1 LKIILLISEN
11 REITDNITKYKP
23 QNLDLVVIKKEKY
36 LRHYLEEYLPDYV
49 IADINLDNNDI
60 LNNYTDK
67 NPKATVI
74 LFNSEK
80 SYKSNNSRYII
91 INKINN
97 KNDIKEIINI
107 ISKIENEKNINNE
120 KSYKL
125 INQQIISVYS
135 LKGGTGKTTISFNIA
150 YFLKKI
156 LNAKVLLLDLN
167 FIDGISDLSAYLK
180 TNQIPNLNYYIE
192 NYKDGEEALQKSLI
206 LKNPEDSD
214 VLLPPLSITQS
225 NKFNLTLLNSFID
238 LIKGFYNFIVIDLPD
253 NFTELT
259 TEAINL
265 SDSLIIISLPDK
277 TCALKL
283 SKYKFKNN
291 SFKLQNK
298 ISILNNPYNF
308 STISKDEFEKISKFP
323 VLLEIP
329 YFEYKNK
336 KFLNFRNRQTEVI
349 NIEYEI
355 RQLIN
360 KYILP

>member
-1 LKIILLISEN
+1 MKIILLISEN

-23 QNLDLVVIKKEKY
+23 ENLDLVIIKKEKY

-49 IADINLDNNDI
+49 IVDINLDNNDI
-60 LNNYTDK
+60 LNSYIDI

-74 LFNSEK
+74 LINYKESYNSNPK
-80 SYKSNNSRYII
+80 FITL
-91 INKINN
+91 NKINN
-97 KNDIKEIINI
+97 KNNIREIINI
-107 ISKIENEKNINNE
+107 ISKIENEKNINYKN
-120 KSYKL
+120 SYKL

-156 LNAKVLLLDLN
+156 LNAKVLLIDLN
-167 FIDGISDLSAYLK
+167 FADGISDLSAYLK

-192 NYKDGEEALQKSLI
+192 NYKDGEDALQKSLI
-206 LKNPEDSD
+206 LKDPEDLD
-214 VLLPPLSITQS
+214 VLLPPLSIAQS
-225 NKFNLTLLNSFID
+225 NKFNLILLNSLID
-238 LIKGFYNFIVIDLPD
+238 LVKGFYNFIVIDLPD
-253 NFTELT
+253 DFTELT

-336 KFLNFRNRQTEVI
+336 NFFNFRNKQTEVI